1 LLELD
6 VPALVAPGNDA
17 SHALS
22 AAHYLR
28 ECLPNAELW
37 DVLPDKQTADNAPQ
51 RVLEFLAQ
59 SSDSPRSSAA
69 I

>member
-1 LLELD
+1 MRLEH
-6 VPALVAPGNDA
+6 PALIAPGNDA

-37 DVLPDKQTADNAPQ
+37 DVLPEAQTADNAPQ
-51 RVLEFLAQ
+51 RILDFLEQ
-59 SSDSPRSSAA
+59 
-69 I
+69 